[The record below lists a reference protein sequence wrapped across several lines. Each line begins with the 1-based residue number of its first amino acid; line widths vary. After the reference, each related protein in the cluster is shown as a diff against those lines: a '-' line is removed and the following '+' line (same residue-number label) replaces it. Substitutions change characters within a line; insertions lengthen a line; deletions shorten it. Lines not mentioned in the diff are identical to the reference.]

1 MHPLSNVL
9 TEAGLDALL
18 VTQPENVRYL
28 SGFTS
33 PKDGW
38 VAVWREEATLVTD
51 PRYTVQA
58 QQESRIP
65 HRIAP
70 RERSAEVMAELLRGR
85 VGFEA
90 NHLVFGKLQT
100 LREQVPAEWVP
111 TSDLVERLRL
121 KKTPEE
127 LERIRAAARLADEGY
142 AHILPLLKP
151 GVSEADI
158 ALELEFFLRKHGSEG
173 VAFEIIVASG
183 ERGAM
188 PHGVAS
194 SKKLR
199 PGELVTLDFG
209 AVVGG
214 YHSDMTRTVALGEVS
229 RELREVYEAVLEAQQ
244 AALEAVRPGRTGQQ
258 LDAIAR
264 QVLQAR
270 GYGEYFAHGLG
281 HGVGLAIHEGPR
293 LSKLS
298 EDVLEAGMVLTIE
311 PGVYIPGV
319 GGCRIE
325 DLVLVTETGYE
336 VLSHSPKGFSVL

>member
-1 MHPLSNVL
+1 
-9 TEAGLDALL
+9 
-18 VTQPENVRYL
+18 
-28 SGFTS
+28 
-33 PKDGW
+33 
-38 VAVWREEATLVTD
+38 
-51 PRYTVQA
+51 
-58 QQESRIP
+58 
-65 HRIAP
+65 
-70 RERSAEVMAELLRGR
+70 
-85 VGFEA
+85 
-90 NHLVFGKLQT
+90 
-100 LREQVPAEWVP
+100 
-111 TSDLVERLRL
+111 
-121 KKTPEE
+121 
-127 LERIRAAARLADEGY
+127 
-142 AHILPLLKP
+142 
-151 GVSEADI
+151 
-158 ALELEFFLRKHGSEG
+158 
-173 VAFEIIVASG
+173 
-183 ERGAM
+183 
-188 PHGVAS
+188 
-194 SKKLR
+194 
-199 PGELVTLDFG
+199 
-209 AVVGG
+209 
-214 YHSDMTRTVALGEVS
+214 MTRTVALGEVS

>member
-1 MHPLSNVL
+1 MHPLSSML
-9 TEAGLDALL
+9 EDAGLDALL
-18 VTQPENVRYL
+18 ITQPENVRYL

-38 VAVWREEATLVTD
+38 VVVWREGATLVTD

-65 HRIAP
+65 HRIVP
-70 RERSAEVMAELLRGR
+70 REQSAEAAAELLRGR

-90 NHLVFGKLQT
+90 NHLAYGRLET
-100 LREQVPAEWVP
+100 LREQAPAEWVP
-111 TSDLVERLRL
+111 TTDLVEKLRL

-127 LERIRAAARLADEGY
+127 LQHIRAAARLADEGY
-142 AHILPLLKP
+142 AHILPFLKP
-151 GVSEADI
+151 GVSELDV

-183 ERGAM
+183 ERSAM

-194 SKKLR
+194 DKKLR
-199 PGELVTLDFG
+199 AGELVTLDFG
-209 AVVGG
+209 AVVKG
-214 YHSDMTRTVALGEVS
+214 YHSDMTRTLALGEVS
-229 RELREVYEAVLEAQQ
+229 PELRSLYEAVLEAQQ
-244 AALEAVRPGRTGQQ
+244 AALEAVRPGRTGKE

-264 QVLQAR
+264 RVLEER

-298 EDVLEAGMVLTIE
+298 DDVLEPGMVLTIE
-311 PGVYIPGV
+311 PGAYIPGL

-325 DLVLVTETGYE
+325 DLVLVTEAGCE
-336 VLSHSPKGFSVL
+336 VLSHSPKGFSAL

>member
-1 MHPLSNVL
+1 MHPLSSML
-9 TEAGLDALL
+9 EDAGLDALL
-18 VTQPENVRYL
+18 ITQPENVRYL

-33 PKDGW
+33 PEDGW
-38 VAVWREEATLVTD
+38 VAVWREGATLVTD

-65 HRIAP
+65 HRIVP
-70 RERSAEVMAELLRGR
+70 REQSAEVTAELLRGR

-90 NHLVFGKLQT
+90 NHLAFGKLET

-111 TSDLVERLRL
+111 TRDLVEKLRL

-127 LERIRAAARLADEGY
+127 LEHVRAAARLADEGY
-142 AHILPLLKP
+142 EHILPFLKP
-151 GVSEADI
+151 GVSELDI
-158 ALELEFFLRKHGSEG
+158 ALELEFFLRRRGSEG
-173 VAFEIIVASG
+173 VAFEVIVASG
-183 ERGAM
+183 ERSAM
-188 PHGVAS
+188 PHGTAS
-194 SKKLR
+194 ARKLR

-214 YHSDMTRTVALGEVS
+214 YHSDLTRTLALGEVS
-229 RELREVYEAVLEAQQ
+229 RELRDIYDAVLEAQQ
-244 AALEAVRPGRTGQQ
+244 AALEAVRPGRTGQG

-264 QVLQAR
+264 QVLSER

-281 HGVGLAIHEGPR
+281 HGVGLAVHEGPR
-293 LSKLS
+293 LSKIS

-336 VLSHSPKGFSVL
+336 VLSHSPKAFTSL